1 MEISAVLPEAGQ
13 GSQNQRSR
21 YKRKSQ
27 SSFLKQVKVLK
38 IRSQGMNRKSQSS
51 FLKQVKVS
59 QNQRSRYE
67 RKSQSSFL
75 KQVKVLKIRGQG
87 MNGNLSRPS

>member
-1 MEISAVLPEAGQ
+1 MKDVSTEVKEIIKLKNISSLE
-13 GSQNQRSR
+13 
-21 YKRKSQ
+21 RKSQ
-27 SSFLKQVKVLK
+27 SSFLKQV
-38 IRSQGMNRKSQSS
+38 QG
-51 FLKQVKVS
+51 S